1 MDIEAIKEWANKNQG
16 LLAIILFLAS
26 LIIGWISGFFKWL
39 FGKFKSS
46 TPFISAGKNIKARRD
61 ISVENKTFIQKSGK
75 NCKNIQGEDITL
87 NKYGDDK

>member
-26 LIIGWISGFFKWL
+26 LIIGWISKWI
-39 FGKFKSS
+39 FSKFNKSKA
-46 TPFISAGKNIKARRD
+46 PFIRAGGDIKAGGD
-61 ISVENKTFIQKSGK
+61 ISVGNKTFIQKSGK
-75 NCKNIQGEDITL
+75 NSKNIQGEDITL